1 MVQSRA
7 NTTSPASATYW
18 NEQWISIVFRDIENP
33 PVYQVSNYGRLR
45 SFQSCAEGRII
56 RGSVIQGYRSLNI
69 RKKGKIFNRYV
80 HKLVAE
86 YFLQTGLPEQTYVLH
101 LDHDKL
107 NNRVQNLRWATQEEM
122 IEHNRTNPNVLNR
135 PMPKRTRNYKLTESK
150 VKMIKK
156 LLRNDK
162 NRLKMI
168 ARQFGITHT
177 QLNRIRS
184 GENWKH
190 VVLDDEQPPHYQQQ
204 PTVAYV

>member
-1 MVQSRA
+1 MIIKA
-7 NTTSPASATYW
+7 PTTFW
-18 NEQWISIVFRDIENP
+18 NEKWIPIEFKEIDNP
-33 PVYQVSNYGRLR
+33 PLYQVSNYGRLR
-45 SFQSCAEGRII
+45 SFQSGPEGSII
-56 RGSVIQGYRSLNI
+56 KGSVIQGYRSLNI
-69 RKKGKIFNRYV
+69 RKKGKTLNRYI

-86 YFLQTGLPEQTYVLH
+86 YFLEPGRPDQTYVVH

-135 PMPKRTRNYKLTESK
+135 LLPKRTSNYKLTESK
-150 VKMIKK
+150 VMIIKK

-190 VVLDDEQPPHYQQQ
+190 VVLDEEPHHQLQPAMVYA
-204 PTVAYV
+204 TLTNG